1 MEEIIYNDNIIH
13 VFNDGHIAVYTMD
26 ADGDIHEDWCPSI
39 EAAKRIIDRHIQYM
53 EDEQWKAIY
62 TKNGFSM
69 LEGAVFHGFANVAIC
84 LEKILRV

>member
-39 EAAKRIIDRHIQYM
+39 EAAKRIIDRHIQDM
-53 EDEQWKAIY
+53 EDEQ
-62 TKNGFSM
+62 
-69 LEGAVFHGFANVAIC
+69 
-84 LEKILRV
+84 